1 MRVTREML
9 PGIGLTVALA
19 VVAEWLTPLL
29 PFLGAEGI
37 AMLLGIVIGNT
48 AFRQQIWNPG
58 VDWSEK
64 YFIQFGIAFL
74 GLTVTLRTVEQLGW
88 QGILFIVLQMTATIL
103 IVMWLGGRFF
113 KVSSESAMLM
123 GAGNAVCGTS
133 AIAAV
138 SPVIGANDTQRRT
151 AAATVSLT
159 GVALLLILPTI
170 GPAILGH
177 NDLLSGALIGGTLQS
192 VGQAV
197 GAGLMVNDATG
208 TYATLFK
215 MLRVVLLA
223 FVVMAFTK
231 MSRRGQTQQEAVM
244 APAKPF
250 WRMMPWFV
258 TAFVIFML
266 VNTMIGLPVPVVAV
280 AKELASFFGV
290 INLAGIGLSL
300 KWSIIKNSGV
310 RFLSF
315 GLVIGVIQ
323 VLLALGLIHL
333 LMM

>member
-266 VNTMIGLPVPVVAV
+266 VNTMIGLPTPVVAV

>member
-266 VNTMIGLPVPVVAV
+266 VNTMIGLPEPVVAV

-300 KWSIIKNSGV
+300 KWSIIKNSGI